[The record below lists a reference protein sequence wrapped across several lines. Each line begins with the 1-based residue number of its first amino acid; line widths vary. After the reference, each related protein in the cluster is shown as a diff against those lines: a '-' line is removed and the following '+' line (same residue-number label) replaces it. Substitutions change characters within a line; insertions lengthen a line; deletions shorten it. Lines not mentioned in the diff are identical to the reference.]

1 MVRRSN
7 KTVEAIL
14 AASRKNEEKD
24 VVLDRK
30 DYFGNR
36 RFTFKDICAH
46 IS

>member
-1 MVRRSN
+1 MVRHSN

-36 RFTFKDICAH
+36 RFYYNQVL
-46 IS
+46 

>member
-24 VVLDRK
+24 VVLDRRLLWQK
-30 DYFGNR
+30 KFLLQPN
-36 RFTFKDICAH
+36 IVN
-46 IS
+46 

>member
-24 VVLDRK
+24 VVLDRRLLWQQK
-30 DYFGNR
+30 VLLQPSFVN
-36 RFTFKDICAH
+36 
-46 IS
+46 